1 MLLYAPNGPVAFK
14 NNADFLGAVYAN
26 NIQIKNNMNVVYDP
40 RVNQIVGFGTV
51 TLDIDLWRECT
62 VGAVTDSSC

>member
-1 MLLYAPNGPVAFK
+1 MLVIDDAKLPPPIPAVA
-14 NNADFLGAVYAN
+14 AT
-26 NIQIKNNMNVVYDP
+26 NMNVVYDP